1 MKKNLVSSPFTN
13 VRARGSQL
21 CACLPMNDQ
30 AAKDAYSAV
39 VTVLEQGRM
48 YTLEEYGELEDDED
62 KNDVIKD

>member
-1 MKKNLVSSPFTN
+1 
-13 VRARGSQL
+13 
-21 CACLPMNDQ
+21 MNDQ